1 MTISIKEKLTAWTV
15 RLVSAGGIIVIV
27 TFGFVFSK
35 SRRRVVW
42 RHVIWGLSL
51 QFLFGLLI
59 LRWDYGRMFFNCT
72 GDKIDTFLEFTDA
85 GSSFVFGYLVNQ
97 QPFIPSRVN
106 NSAVQNILQEINDSR
121 AVNSIV
127 VFKALST
134 VYFFRNGTN
143 ILISCIFPYC

>member
-1 MTISIKEKLTAWTV
+1 MI
-15 RLVSAGGIIVIV
+15 RLVSAGGIVVIV

-35 SRRRVVW
+35 ARRRIAW

-51 QFLFGLLI
+51 QFIFGLII
-59 LRWDYGRMFFNCT
+59 LRWDYGRMFFDCT
-72 GDKIDTFLEFTDA
+72 GAKVDTFLEFTDA

-106 NSAVQNILQEINDSR
+106 NSVVQGILEEVNNNKAI
-121 AVNSIV
+121 NSIV

-134 VYFFRNGTN
+134 VYFFRKRSKN
-143 ILISCIFPYC
+143 IFILEI

>member
-1 MTISIKEKLTAWTV
+1 MI
-15 RLVSAGGIIVIV
+15 RLVSAGGIVVIV

-35 SRRRVVW
+35 ARRRIVW

-51 QFLFGLLI
+51 QFIFGLII
-59 LRWDYGRMFFNCT
+59 LRWDYGRMFFDCT
-72 GDKIDTFLEFTDA
+72 GAKVDTFLEFTDA

-106 NSAVQNILQEINDSR
+106 NSVVQGILEEVNNNKAI
-121 AVNSIV
+121 NSIV

-134 VYFFRNGTN
+134 VYFFRKRSKN
-143 ILISCIFPYC
+143 IFILEI